1 MADKIKELQDKIAML
16 EKADPDSAKLT
27 DYRKELAKLTSGTRT
42 SVPNDGI
49 LELDINESEWAEVR
63 GGSNRP
69 PAGDYL
75 AEMQAPDMYYSDK
88 ACKLPFTIIEP
99 GPWKGYEDAYY
110 PARTGG
116 VEKLFKL
123 KQIAQA
129 CGITPEVNE
138 RTGKVFMDF
147 NKFPGKKFIACYE
160 IEDGTFTNANGQ
172 TYETHVSKVKKAK
185 AASPQSLKI

>member
-16 EKADPDSAKLT
+16 EKADPDSAKLG
-27 DYRKELAKLTSGTRT
+27 DYRRELAKMTSGVKT

-49 LELDINESEWAEVR
+49 LELDINESEWAEVK

-69 PAGDYL
+69 PAGEYL
-75 AEMQAPDMYYSDK
+75 AEMQTPDIYYSDK
-88 ACKLPFTIIEP
+88 ATKLPFTIIEK
-99 GPWKGYEDAYY
+99 GPWMGYEDAFYA
-110 PARTGG
+110 ARGGG

-129 CGITPEVNE
+129 CGIVPEINE
-138 RTGKVFMDF
+138 RTGKMFLDF
-147 NKFPGKKFIACYE
+147 NKFPGKKFMACYE
-160 IEDGTFTNANGQ
+160 IENGTFQGNNGQ